1 MSYNLTLQQQ
11 QQKNIA
17 CAFLGQNIKTAIA
30 ILNCILAR
38 QLCFEDPS
46 CSAILEIIPR
56 VCGPVPV
63 ACSTVTVTKCQ
74 AALRTLQAFPF
85 FRPTCLCKEPG
96 ADPDCN
102 YFRDFLFDHPC
113 GFVLKKEKDPY
124 PVDALPTCNHALSVC
139 QQERKC
145 IKLFEDFKLHCKV
158 RDNKCKMEDK
168 NLCHEAWTNLRMSP
182 MFGCICPNN
191 HMKKRCDKIFS
202 VVNHNPC
209 VDLLPSTLDEN
220 SGTATNSV
228 YPLFPSDIEEAP
240 PKKYPYTFPYFLY
253 PPKKIPYALASHRP
267 SYDATIY
274 AYNISSHYAEFDE
287 MSTINNYNY
296 NEHEHLH
303 KHNLHQ
309 YTPISSN
316 NYENKEHHS
325 TASNKNNLHHQH
337 SHIKFNTN
345 KHEYEG
351 NDTSTSSTSNFKY
364 PFDHEWRRE
373 QYKIQRA
380 KIVGGYDDIDDPDK
394 DIVDIINFQSTCQ
407 IALDACRRDSM
418 CYSTLQPMLMHCD
431 VDRCNR
437 QVCMETIQTFYRTAH
452 VNLTSDVAF
461 CLCRKTDNRHDTCK
475 LAQEKLHP
483 NCAERPDED
492 TSKPATNGI
501 GYSQPQACHIVAE
514 ACREDPSCRDKL
526 EHFEQSCAVDSVT
539 KKCAGKTTLCRKALI
554 GILGTP
560 LRTSCACQGTDLS
573 QLYDCLGWQRLLW
586 LNPCVVDAQ
595 KEYHVQRLTEMGL
608 LITTTTPRVTTT
620 TSTTTTTRAPVIK
633 KTTTTTTTTTTTSSP
648 YTYNRRPPSQ
658 QPPPPPPIHKHHPTP
673 TFVDTNT
680 IDKNFDI
687 HYSKGGQHDKDFS
700 EPNQYDVSSHDTY
713 GPDNFGTVAGG
724 GFETETPIVS
734 GIGAGQEGDD
744 NLQAIIT
751 STFLP
756 TTTTVETTTKPPKY
770 CMVQRPHQPDQRIE
784 EGKSRRLY
792 LAEDP
797 ECSELCTCSES
808 LTVSCHALCVPL
820 APCRTALAYYSHA
833 APAYQ
838 AYRGRCLCYSGRFI
852 CMRPP
857 PGEYALPNGV
867 FLLLGYSSTDEA
879 LLRPHTNLGIQD
891 AVRALQQYVIKHV
904 DNQTSC
910 TLTLYNMTDENI
922 ILSVRLPHD
931 SKAKAVSLLK
941 QEKAQCKPVMET
953 VSHHINSQFIELSA
967 HRLLSIFKMAEV
979 QVIMQTINRA
989 AFSIQQSSMSIIIM
1003 LFLSICPIV
1012 RWLNTGWGF
1021 HNYLRDMIPA

>member
-1 MSYNLTLQQQ
+1 MKHKKYIKFIGGDATRQTNARNTNYATSNTIISSIWLFILLIILVATQYGNVRGSEFPDRECCDPPPNMNGNGINENNNINIHNSDDDVIFNNNINPELIDEIPTITTSLQGGIGST
-11 QQKNIA
+11 NIPQIGRS
-17 CAFLGQNIKTAIA
+17 GQNIKTAIA

-124 PVDALPTCNHALSVC
+124 PIDALPTCNHALSVC

-209 VDLLPSTLDEN
+209 V
-220 SGTATNSV
+220 
-228 YPLFPSDIEEAP
+228 
-240 PKKYPYTFPYFLY
+240 
-253 PPKKIPYALASHRP
+253 
-267 SYDATIY
+267 
-274 AYNISSHYAEFDE
+274 
-287 MSTINNYNY
+287 
-296 NEHEHLH
+296 
-303 KHNLHQ
+303 
-309 YTPISSN
+309 
-316 NYENKEHHS
+316 
-325 TASNKNNLHHQH
+325 
-337 SHIKFNTN
+337 
-345 KHEYEG
+345 
-351 NDTSTSSTSNFKY
+351 
-364 PFDHEWRRE
+364 
-373 QYKIQRA
+373 
-380 KIVGGYDDIDDPDK
+380 VGGYDDIDDPDK
-394 DIVDIINFQSTCQ
+394 DIIDIINFQSTCQ
-407 IALDACRRDSM
+407 IALDACRRDST

-431 VDRCNR
+431 VNNCNR
-437 QVCMETIQTFYRTAH
+437 PVCMETIQTFYSQAH

-492 TSKPATNGI
+492 MSKPAAANGI

-514 ACREDPSCRDKL
+514 ACRDDPSCRDKL
-526 EHFEQSCAVDSVT
+526 EHYEQSCAVDSVT
-539 KKCAGKTTLCRKALI
+539 KKCAGKTSHCRKALI

-586 LNPCVVDAQ
+586 LNPCVVEAQ

-608 LITTTTPRVTTT
+608 LITTTTPRF
-620 TSTTTTTRAPVIK
+620 
-633 KTTTTTTTTTTTSSP
+633 TTTTTTTTTTTRAPPIRKTTPKTTTTTTTMAPRTYIQHKPSSS
-648 YTYNRRPPSQ
+648 SQ
-658 QPPPPPPIHKHHPTP
+658 QPSSTTTHKHSPTYPIDSNSIDFTKEHPDDGSILDYGTA
-673 TFVDTNT
+673 VDPPA
-680 IDKNFDI
+680 IFA
-687 HYSKGGQHDKDFS
+687 S
-700 EPNQYDVSSHDTY
+700 
-713 GPDNFGTVAGG
+713 
-724 GFETETPIVS
+724 ETPMPVL
-734 GIGAGQEGDD
+734 GGEENGE
-744 NLQAIIT
+744 LHVLT

-770 CMVQRPHQPDQRIE
+770 CMVQRPHQPDQKIE

-867 FLLLGYSSTDEA
+867 FLLLGYSSTDEQ
-879 LLRPHTNLGIQD
+879 LLRPHTNLGVQD

-931 SKAKAVSLLK
+931 SKANALSLLK
-941 QEKAQCKPVMET
+941 QEKTQCKPIMET

-979 QVIMQTINRA
+979 QVIMQTLNTA
-989 AFSIQQSSMSIIIM
+989 ASSIHQSSTSIMIM

-1012 RWLNTGWGF
+1012 RWLTGSRGVS
-1021 HNYLRDMIPA
+1021 LA

>member
-209 VDLLPSTLDEN
+209 VVKTMRVDDNYHRILDANTALIDTHLIAPSH
-220 SGTATNSV
+220 SY
-228 YPLFPSDIEEAP
+228 YPHHFKTIL
-240 PKKYPYTFPYFLY
+240 YPYNF
-253 PPKKIPYALASHRP
+253 
-267 SYDATIY
+267 
-274 AYNISSHYAEFDE
+274 
-287 MSTINNYNY
+287 
-296 NEHEHLH
+296 
-303 KHNLHQ
+303 
-309 YTPISSN
+309 
-316 NYENKEHHS
+316 
-325 TASNKNNLHHQH
+325 
-337 SHIKFNTN
+337 
-345 KHEYEG
+345 
-351 NDTSTSSTSNFKY
+351 TSSTYVHNNNY
-364 PFDHEWRRE
+364 PMDNITTGFNYGSSE
-373 QYKIQRA
+373 QNSRQTI
-380 KIVGGYDDIDDPDK
+380 IGGYDDIDDPDK